1 MSSVPSVCSDSIK
14 DLLLRQGA
22 CRVAVASVCPVEDW
36 AQRLYDRWI
45 ERGMHASMHYLE
57 NYPDLR
63 ADPALLLPGA
73 KSIICCAFAFS
84 PAPSGMGARIAAYA
98 LGTDYHIV
106 IRQRLEEVAARIQS
120 LYGAAT
126 RVCVDTAPVRERYWA
141 MRAGLGFIGLNN
153 HLIIPDVGSYIFLG
167 EILTTLPLTPDTPL
181 HADCGQCGRC
191 VRACPTGALRSDGS
205 VDARRCLSYL
215 TIEHRGDFP
224 PGTDLHGCLYGC
236 DTCAAVCPH
245 NANASSQPV
254 IESLRPRPELL
265 SLTPAACRQ
274 MTQEQFSALFSRS
287 AIKRTKLAGLLR
299 NARHLP

>member
-1 MSSVPSVCSDSIK
+1 MSSVLSVCSDAIRS
-14 DLLLRQGA
+14 LLTQQGA
-22 CRVAVASVCPVEDW
+22 CRVAVASVHPVEDW
-36 AQRLYDRWI
+36 AQHLYSRWL

-63 ADPALLLPGA
+63 ADPSLLLPGA
-73 KSIICCAFAFS
+73 QSIICCAFAFS

-106 IRQRLEEVAARIQS
+106 VRERLEIVAQYLRDE
-120 LYGAAT
+120 YGASA
-126 RVCVDTAPVRERYWA
+126 RVCVDTAPLRERYWA
-141 MRAGLGFIGLNN
+141 MRSGLGFIGLNN
-153 HLIIPDVGSYIFLG
+153 HLIVPGVGSYLFLG
-167 EILTTLPLTPDTPL
+167 EILTSLHLPPDSPL
-181 HADCGQCGRC
+181 ATDCGKCGRC
-191 VRACPTGALRSDGS
+191 VRACPTGALQPDGS

-224 PGTDLHGCLYGC
+224 PGTNLHGCLYGC

-245 NANASSQPV
+245 NAHASEQSV
-254 IESLRPRPELL
+254 IEPLLPRPHLL
-265 SLTPAACRQ
+265 TLTPEECRH
-274 MTQEQFSALFSRS
+274 MTQSQFSAIFSRS